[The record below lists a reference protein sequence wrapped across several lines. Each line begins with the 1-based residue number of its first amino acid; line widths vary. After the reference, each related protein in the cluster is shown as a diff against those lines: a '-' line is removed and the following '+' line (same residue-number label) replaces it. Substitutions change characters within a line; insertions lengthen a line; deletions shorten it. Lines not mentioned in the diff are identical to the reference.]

1 MANGAYLSQYQPLD
15 YRGVVQGAGA
25 PMAGLMG
32 GMQQGM
38 QMAQTMQQMR
48 AAEQKRQMQMQALQ
62 QQEQEQMDQQALA
75 MQAMQDPQS
84 MQALMAMNPQMA
96 LQMQQTMGLQQ
107 EQEAAEMERE
117 REVAG
122 SLGSL
127 MVSGTKRMVDSTYER
142 TAERLRK
149 EGDDPTSLGLPSR
162 AEWETLNEN
171 KKYITLQDLGQ
182 QLEDY
187 SMGPE
192 AAAERRMQQ
201 TAADQ
206 KRADRIAEAEAEGEV
221 ESLPAIKS
229 PGEGRKEFT
238 NLSKKFSTVADSYRR
253 INAAEATAAGDLAL
267 IFNYMKMLD
276 PGSVVREGEF
286 ATAQNAAGIPE
297 RLRAQ
302 YNRVTTGER
311 LTKATRKDFRR
322 QASKQFEP
330 ALKGQ
335 MRREETF
342 GRLATKSKYDPEDI
356 VLDFIGDLR
365 PKGKKKPA
373 ITPEQAASAEGAP
386 GAAAAPGAGKA
397 VVEQRTLPDGRT
409 VVKYADGSLGVL

>member
-1 MANGAYLSQYQPLD
+1 MANGFYMAPARPLD
-15 YRGVVQGAGA
+15 YRATVAGAGA

-32 GMQQGM
+32 GMQQGL

-48 AAEQKRQMQMQALQ
+48 GAQEERQFRQQTA
-62 QQEQEQMDQQALA
+62 QQEQATQEQTQALA
-75 MQAMQDPQS
+75 MQAMQDPQA
-84 MQALMAMNPQMA
+84 MQALMATNPQMA
-96 LQMQQTMGLQQ
+96 MQMQQTIGLQQ
-107 EQEAAEMERE
+107 EQSAAQEERE
-117 REVAG
+117 LGEAG
-122 SLGSL
+122 RMGSL
-127 MVSGTKRMVDSTYER
+127 MVSGSKRMVDSTYER
-142 TAERLRK
+142 VVERLRK
-149 EGDDPTSLGLPSR
+149 EGDDQSSLGLPSR
-162 AEWETLNEN
+162 SEWETLSQSE
-171 KKYITLQDLGQ
+171 KYTIFQDLGQ

-192 AAAERRMQQ
+192 AAAERRMKQ
-201 TAADQ
+201 TEADR
-206 KRADRIAEAEAEGEV
+206 KRAERIAEAEAESEV
-221 ESLPAIKS
+221 ESLPPIKS
-229 PGEGRKEFT
+229 PGEGRKEFS
-238 NLSKKFSTVADSYRR
+238 NLSKKFTTVADSYRR

-302 YNRVTTGER
+302 YNRITTGER

-335 MRREETF
+335 LRREETF
-342 GRLATKSKYDPEDI
+342 GGLAKKSKYDAEDI
-356 VLDFIGDLR
+356 VIDFIGDLR

-373 ITPEQAASAEGAP
+373 MTPEQAVPEDLSQLSDEELLRL
-386 GAAAAPGAGKA
+386 AG
-397 VVEQRTLPDGRT
+397 Q
-409 VVKYADGSLGVL
+409 

>member
-15 YRGVVQGAGA
+15 YSGVVQGAGA

-38 QMAQTMQQMR
+38 QMAQTVQRMR
-48 AAEQKRQMQMQALQ
+48 AAEEKRQMQMQAMQ
-62 QQEQEQMDQQALA
+62 QQEQMQQEQQTLA
-75 MQAMQDPQS
+75 MQAMQDPRA
-84 MQALMAMNPQMA
+84 MQELMAINPQMA

-107 EQEAAEMERE
+107 EQEAAEQERE

-127 MVSGTKRMVDSTYER
+127 MASGSKRMVDSTYER
-142 TAERLRK
+142 VIKRLREEK
-149 EGDDPTSLGLPSR
+149 DAEEDLDIPTRS
-162 AEWETLNEN
+162 EWETLGAGE
-171 KKYITLQDLGQ
+171 KYTILQEVGK

-192 AAAERRMQQ
+192 AAAERRMKQ

-206 KRADRIAEAEAEGEV
+206 KRAERMAEAAAEGEV
-221 ESLPAIKS
+221 ESLPPIKN
-229 PGEGRKEFT
+229 PGEGRKEFS
-238 NLSKKFSTVADSYRR
+238 NLSKKFTTVADSYRR

-322 QASKQFEP
+322 QAEKQFEP

-335 MRREETF
+335 LRREETF
-342 GRLATKSKYDPEDI
+342 GTLARKSKYDPEDVVI
-356 VLDFIGDLR
+356 DFIGDLR

-373 ITPEQAASAEGAP
+373 MTPEQAATPEDLSNLSDEELLRL
-386 GAAAAPGAGKA
+386 AG
-397 VVEQRTLPDGRT
+397 P
-409 VVKYADGSLGVL
+409 